1 MEKFMAL
8 PEDKQKK
15 IIDAALQVFG
25 ENTYSKASTGNI
37 AAAAEISKGMIF
49 HYFGSKRALYFYL
62 IEFCGNILKSEREK
76 HLSYDITDFFDRIKF
91 ATSIKIAAAKK
102 HPSLLTFLKNVYFET
117 DSEVVDEIKEKI
129 SYGVSNS
136 WDALMEKIDTTKFKD
151 PYAPKLLVKLLTW
164 ASEGIMESRFGNSDS
179 DERTKDYLDCL
190 DLLKSNF
197 YKGECCD
204 E

>member
-37 AAAAEISKGMIF
+37 AAAAEISKGMVF

-62 IEFCGNILKSEREK
+62 IELCGNLLTSEREK
-76 HLSYDITDFFDRIKF
+76 HLDHDVTDFFDKIKL
-91 ATSIKIAAAKK
+91 ATNIKVTAIKK
-102 HPSLLTFLKNVYFET
+102 HPALLAFLKNVYFET
-117 DSEVVDEIKEKI
+117 DSEVVDEIREKV
-129 SYGVSNS
+129 SHGVANS
-136 WDALMEKIDTTKFKD
+136 RDALMEKIDTTKFKD
-151 PYAPKLLVKLLTW
+151 PSSHGLLMKLLAW
-164 ASEGIMESRFGNSDS
+164 ASEGLMENRFGSS
-179 DERTKDYLDCL
+179 GMDERIEDYFACL
-190 DLLKSNF
+190 DLLKANF
-197 YKGECCD
+197 YKGECCN